1 MKIKKLTK
9 VQKEVL
15 ARFENGEKLLSM
27 PTDRMSG
34 DALFWVKKYMMGNE
48 EKWEIKEKALYPQL
62 RYLFWANL
70 ITKENYIKPEEL
82 DFENGS
88 NIEYLRREGAL
99 QFILRRI

>member
-15 ARFENGEKLLSM
+15 ARFENGEKIIRM
-27 PTDRMSG
+27 TTDIMTG
-34 DALFWVKKYMMGNE
+34 DALFRQKKYMEGNA

-62 RYLFWANL
+62 RRLFWANL

-82 DFENGS
+82 DFESIS

>member
-34 DALFWVKKYMMGNE
+34 DAL
-48 EKWEIKEKALYPQL
+48 L
-62 RYLFWANL
+62 
-70 ITKENYIKPEEL
+70 
-82 DFENGS
+82 
-88 NIEYLRREGAL
+88 
-99 QFILRRI
+99 

>member
-34 DALFWVKKYMMGNE
+34 DALFWVKKYIVGTE
-48 EKWEIKEKALYPQL
+48 EKWEIKE
-62 RYLFWANL
+62 
-70 ITKENYIKPEEL
+70 
-82 DFENGS
+82 
-88 NIEYLRREGAL
+88 
-99 QFILRRI
+99 